1 MVSECGYLLN
11 IWFFMILKMLMN
23 KGTDIGWSLVV
34 VRNIYREFLRET
46 NYNHFVVVEYLKE
59 EGAVFHSRDF

>member
-1 MVSECGYLLN
+1 VVSECGYLLN

>member
-1 MVSECGYLLN
+1 MVSECGYLPN

-23 KGTDIGWSLVV
+23 KGTGIGWSLVV

-46 NYNHFVVVEYLKE
+46 NYNYFVVVEYLKE